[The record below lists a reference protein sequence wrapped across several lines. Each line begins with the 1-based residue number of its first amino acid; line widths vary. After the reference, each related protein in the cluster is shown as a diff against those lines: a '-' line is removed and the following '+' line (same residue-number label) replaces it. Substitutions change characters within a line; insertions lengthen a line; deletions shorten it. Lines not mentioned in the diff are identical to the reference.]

1 MTNLIILNDLPT
13 YDVPSKTAGAYR
25 IASSC
30 RQHGHSVNVLDHFS
44 YFVDKD
50 PVSFFNILSKQ
61 ITKETYALAI
71 SGTWFSSLDFD
82 HKKVTIN
89 DSITYEGTGQ
99 YSDAKWFNCFYKLF
113 TYIKKNHPNLKIL
126 LGGHSSGSVAIYNI
140 FGNLPFNFI
149 DYWIKGFGE
158 SSMIQFL
165 NNCKSNKSNPVEK
178 ILPGDPLGLLYD
190 FHNCPPMF
198 SKNDVILPNETLP
211 LELSRGCRFKCKFCS
226 YPLLGKNP
234 KEHRYLRSK
243 NSIKEELKFNYDTW
257 GVTNYFVLCDT
268 FNETTEK
275 LQTLA
280 DVVDDLKLEL
290 NLTAYIRLDLVHAH
304 QEKQIPLLKKV
315 GLRFANFGIESLN
328 DPSSKAIGKG
338 LGKEKTI
345 KALSLM
351 KKEWHNDIHLHGNFV
366 VGLPHETIDTIEQN
380 NKELLDGTIGLDSY
394 TWHSLSIVRNRGKS
408 RSFSSE
414 FDRNY
419 KDYGYD
425 VFENNMPGRNGDA
438 WKNEHWDSFMTDRLS
453 RQWNEYART
462 NNKSKLDA
470 WRMASIL
477 NYGISY
483 KEALTKYHT
492 DLHSDEYKNYKKVF
506 LDDYIKKV
514 KEKFL

>member
-44 YFVDKD
+44 YFVDND
-50 PVSFFNILSKQ
+50 PESFFKILSKQ
-61 ITKETYALAI
+61 VTNETYALAV
-71 SGTWFSSLDFD
+71 SGTWFSGLNFAHRKIVSGDKDL
-82 HKKVTIN
+82 
-89 DSITYEGTGQ
+89 YEGTGQ
-99 YSDAKWFNCFYKLF
+99 HSDAKWFNCFYKLF
-113 TYIKKNHPNLKIL
+113 SYIKENHPELKIL

-140 FGNLPFNFI
+140 FGKAPFDFI
-149 DYWIKGFGE
+149 DYWVKGFGE

-165 NNCKSNKSNPVEK
+165 NNCKSNIPNPVEK
-178 ILPGDPLGLLYD
+178 IIPGDPMGLLYD

-198 SKNDVILPNETLP
+198 SENDVILANETLP

-243 NSIKEELKFNYDTW
+243 ESIKKELRFNYDNW
-257 GVTNYFVLCDT
+257 GTTNYFVLCDT
-268 FNETTEK
+268 FNETNEK

-280 DVVDDLKLEL
+280 DVVDELKIDL
-290 NLTAYIRLDLVHAH
+290 NITAYIRLDLVYAH
-304 QEKQIPLLKKV
+304 YEKQIPLLKKV

-328 DPSSKAIGKG
+328 DPSAKAIGKG
-338 LGKEKTI
+338 MGKNKTI
-345 KALSLM
+345 KALAMM
-351 KKEWHNDIHLHGNFV
+351 KNAWNNNIHLHGNFV
-366 VGLPHETIDTIEQN
+366 VGLPYETKDTIEKN
-380 NKELLDGTIGLDSY
+380 NKELVDGLIGLDSF
-394 TWHSLSIVRNRGKS
+394 TWHSLSIVRNRGKT

-419 KDYGYD
+419 KEYGYD
-425 VFENNMPGRNGDA
+425 VFENNKPGKNGDA
-438 WKNEHWDSFMTDRLS
+438 WRNEHWDSFITDDLS
-453 RQWNEYART
+453 RQWNDNARLQ
-462 NNKSKLDA
+462 NKSKLDA

-477 NYGISY
+477 NYGFTY
-483 KEALTKYHT
+483 KEAFSKYHT
-492 DLHSDEYKNYKKVF
+492 DLSSAEFQHNKKVF
-506 LDDYIKKV
+506 LNKYIEKV